1 MLDFSKV
8 QRKELS
14 LDELCKDLTVPDLH
28 RLTDEM
34 IDKQL
39 DLIHEATD
47 ADVVFIPEDPKAYD
61 SFAEDEADVNLAW
74 TLGHVMVHV
83 SASSEESAAIAA
95 NLARGV
101 PVEGRMRYET
111 PWETVSTIEQVR
123 QRMEESR
130 RIRHAFL
137 NAWPDQPLLETT
149 ITPKY
154 PGATPRNAVVQFAG
168 GLRHD
173 NSHLDQIRDI
183 MEQAKAH
190 RSND

>member
-8 QRKELS
+8 KRDELS
-14 LDELCKDLTVPDLH
+14 MDELCKDLTMQDLH

-39 DLIHEATD
+39 ALIHEATD
-47 ADVVFIPEDPKAYD
+47 ADVAFIPDDPEAYD

-83 SASSEESAAIAA
+83 TASSEESAAIAA

-101 PVEGRMRYET
+101 LVEGRMRHET
-111 PWETVSTIEQVR
+111 PWETVTTIEQVR
-123 QRMEESR
+123 HRMEESR

-137 NAWPDQPLLETT
+137 NAWPDQPHLETT

-154 PGATPRNAVVQFAG
+154 PGATPRNAVVQFVG

-173 NSHLDQIRDI
+173 DSHLGQIKNI
-183 MEQAKAH
+183 MEQVKAH
-190 RSND
+190 RSNT